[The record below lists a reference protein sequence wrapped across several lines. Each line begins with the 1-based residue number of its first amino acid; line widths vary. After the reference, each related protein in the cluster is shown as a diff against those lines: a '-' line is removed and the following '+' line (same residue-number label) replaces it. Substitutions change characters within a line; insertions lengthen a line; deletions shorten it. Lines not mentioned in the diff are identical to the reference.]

1 MNEKKSGG
9 LFNYDGKVSL
19 GEVAPIG
26 LQNVMAA
33 IAGIITPG
41 IMIAKATNLSA
52 ADTTLM
58 IQISLVMAGIA
69 TLMQLFPIFG
79 IFGARLPVILGSSFA
94 CMPILLVIGKD
105 YGISDIFGATV
116 VGSIAV
122 ILLGF
127 AFKKIRFL
135 FPPIV
140 CGTVI
145 LSIGLSLFPVAIKYM
160 AGGEGSANFGS
171 AQNWLVAIVTFL
183 VVFVLNYF
191 SKGLLRL
198 SSILIGMVVGYA
210 FAFFLGMVNFDA
222 VKSAGYFQI
231 VEPLHFGMS
240 FHAVPII
247 TLTIVFIVEVVQS
260 VGQFSATTTGA
271 MGREAT
277 DKELSGA
284 ITGQGLAY
292 LLGGFFGAVPVG
304 TFGQNVG
311 LTIDTKAVNKWIL
324 TFASGILIVAGFVPK
339 LSSLLVT
346 IPYAVIGGA
355 TLSVF
360 SIIAMTGI
368 KTIASAGLTSTNTG
382 IVGLSLAAGI
392 GVAQSPNSLQGFPE
406 WVYTIFG
413 SSEVILTTILA
424 IVLNLVLNSVKDYQ
438 QGRKIKAKKEDVKA
452 APIRNHN

>member
-19 GEVAPIG
+19 GEVAPIA

-41 IMIAKATNLSA
+41 IILAKATNLSA

-79 IFGARLPVILGSSFA
+79 VFGARLPVILGSSFA
-94 CMPILLVIGKD
+94 CMPILLVIGHN
-105 YGISDIFGATV
+105 YGIADVFGATI
-116 VGSIAV
+116 VGSFVV

-160 AGGEGSANFGS
+160 AGGDGSANFGS

-183 VVFVLNYF
+183 VVFGLNYF

-198 SSILIGMVVGYA
+198 SSILIGMIVGYI
-210 FAFFLGMVNFDA
+210 FALFLGMVNFDA
-222 VKSAGYFQI
+222 VKSAGYFQL
-231 VEPLHFGMS
+231 VEPMHFGIS
-240 FHAVPII
+240 FHAIPII
-247 TLTIVFIVEVVQS
+247 TLTIVFVVEVVQS
-260 VGQFSATTTGA
+260 VGQFSATTSGA

-277 DKELSGA
+277 DKELAGA

-292 LLGGFFGAVPVG
+292 LLGGFFGALPVG

-311 LTIDTKAVNKWIL
+311 LTIDTKAVNKRIL
-324 TFASGILIVAGFVPK
+324 TFASIILVIAGFVPK

-355 TLSVF
+355 TISVF

-368 KTIASAGLTSTNTG
+368 KTIASAGLTNINTG

-392 GVAQSPNSLQGFPE
+392 GVAQSPNCLQGFPD

-424 IVLNLVLNSVKDYQ
+424 IVLNLVLNN
-438 QGRKIKAKKEDVKA
+438 IKSRQSGKKKVGTDKEDVKA
-452 APIRNHN
+452 APIKN

>member
-1 MNEKKSGG
+1 
-9 LFNYDGKVSL
+9 
-19 GEVAPIG
+19 
-26 LQNVMAA
+26 MAA

-69 TLMQLFPIFG
+69 TLIQLFPIFG
-79 IFGARLPVILGSSFA
+79 VFGARLPVILGSSFA

-105 YGISDIFGATV
+105 YGIGDVFGATLI
-116 VGSIAV
+116 GSLFV

-145 LSIGLSLFPVAIKYM
+145 LSIGISLFPVAIKYM
-160 AGGEGSANFGS
+160 AGGAGSANFGS
-171 AQNWLVAIVTFL
+171 SQNWLVAIVTFL
-183 VVFVLNYF
+183 VVFILNYF

-198 SSILIGMVVGYA
+198 SSILIGMIVGYI
-210 FAFFLGMVNFDA
+210 FAFFLGMVNFSA
-222 VKSAGYFQI
+222 VGSAGYFSM
-231 VEPLHFGMS
+231 VAPLHFGMS
-240 FHAVPII
+240 FHTVPII

-260 VGQFSATTTGA
+260 VGQFSATTSGA

-292 LLGGFFGAVPVG
+292 FLGAFFGAVPVG

-311 LTIDTKAVNKWIL
+311 LTIDTKAINKRVL
-324 TFASGILIVAGFVPK
+324 AFASVVLVVAGFVPK
-339 LSSLLVT
+339 LSSILVT

-368 KTIASAGLTSTNTG
+368 KTIASAGLTSINTG

-392 GVAQSPNSLQGFPE
+392 GVAQSPDCLQGFPE

-424 IVLNLVLNSVKDYQ
+424 IVLNLVLNGFKNYQ
-438 QGRKIKAKKEDVKA
+438 QGKKAKAEENVA
-452 APIRNHN
+452 ASAKN